1 MQWREVFHPKVAR
14 FLWSWSWTNF
24 HGQRPKDRKAFTA
37 LCTVLRRA
45 KFGTVHFRKL
55 DNNLLKWP
63 AHTLVGVCILERG
76 RVRERER
83 ERERDEGVLVQRINK
98 NIVGMPNVHTYI
110 PMYTYVHTYFHICTV
125 WLHLQKDWR
134 EKDNSHIRTY
144 LSTYYIIIIR
154 YLIKFSPAFSVWMLG
169 SQKSVKWPDWLIRN
183 CFFLKFFLR
192 KFLS

>member
-83 ERERDEGVLVQRINK
+83 EREREMRGYWCNVLTKTLWECQMYI
-98 NIVGMPNVHTYI
+98 HTYLCIHMYI
-110 PMYTYVHTYFHICTV
+110 PTFIYVRYDCIYKKIGEKKTIHTYVHT
-125 WLHLQKDWR
+125 
-134 EKDNSHIRTY
+134 
-144 LSTYYIIIIR
+144 
-154 YLIKFSPAFSVWMLG
+154 
-169 SQKSVKWPDWLIRN
+169 
-183 CFFLKFFLR
+183 
-192 KFLS
+192 